1 MPGAEGLGEGYIEEI
16 NVSVNNRFLFQKAN
30 YSQLPKSAFSLSDG
44 RTGTIRKV
52 QSDPIKEMN
61 EYMKKC
67 LSIHKLFFL
76 WATQFG
82 KKTVNT
88 E

>member
-1 MPGAEGLGEGYIEEI
+1 MSLLTI
-16 NVSVNNRFLFQKAN
+16 VSCFKRRTTVNYLNQRSPYQTV
-30 YSQLPKSAFSLSDG
+30 
-44 RTGTIRKV
+44 TGTIRKV
-52 QSDPIKEMN
+52 QSDPIKERN

>member
-1 MPGAEGLGEGYIEEI
+1 MSLLKIIPI
-16 NVSVNNRFLFQKAN
+16 VSCFKRRTTVNYLNQCSP
-30 YSQLPKSAFSLSDG
+30 YQTV
-44 RTGTIRKV
+44 TGKIRKV

-67 LSIHKLFFL
+67 LTIHKLFFL
-76 WATQFG
+76 RATHFG

>member
-1 MPGAEGLGEGYIEEI
+1 MSLLTI
-16 NVSVNNRFLFQKAN
+16 VSCFKRRTTVNYLNQRSPYQTV
-30 YSQLPKSAFSLSDG
+30 
-44 RTGTIRKV
+44 TGTIRNV
-52 QSDPIKEMN
+52 RSDPIKEMN

>member
-1 MPGAEGLGEGYIEEI
+1 MSLLTI
-16 NVSVNNRFLFQKAN
+16 VSCFKRRTTVNYLNQRSPYQTV
-30 YSQLPKSAFSLSDG
+30 
-44 RTGTIRKV
+44 TGTISKV

>member
-1 MPGAEGLGEGYIEEI
+1 MSLLKIIPI
-16 NVSVNNRFLFQKAN
+16 VSCFKRRTTNAVNYLNQCSP
-30 YSQLPKSAFSLSDG
+30 YQTV
-44 RTGTIRKV
+44 TGTIRNV

-76 WATQFG
+76 WATHFG
-82 KKTVNT
+82 KKTVTT

>member
-1 MPGAEGLGEGYIEEI
+1 MSLLKIIPI
-16 NVSVNNRFLFQKAN
+16 VSCFKRRTTVNYLNQCSP
-30 YSQLPKSAFSLSDG
+30 YQTV
-44 RTGTIRKV
+44 TGTKRKV

>member
-1 MPGAEGLGEGYIEEI
+1 MSLLKIIPI
-16 NVSVNNRFLFQKAN
+16 VSCFKRRTTVNYLNKRSPYQTV
-30 YSQLPKSAFSLSDG
+30 
-44 RTGTIRKV
+44 TGTIRKV
-52 QSDPIKEMN
+52 QSNPIKEMN

>member
-1 MPGAEGLGEGYIEEI
+1 MSLLKIIPI
-16 NVSVNNRFLFQKAN
+16 VSCFKRRTTVNYLNQCSP
-30 YSQLPKSAFSLSDG
+30 YQTV
-44 RTGTIRKV
+44 TGTICKV

-76 WATQFG
+76 WATQFR